1 MAIAKQK
8 SGFVVEDSNN
18 ISTLKT
24 MFEGT
29 AAQEKRFKEQLEL
42 AEQELQRNKTVVEA
56 KINQAESQLEELS
69 K

>member
-1 MAIAKQK
+1 
-8 SGFVVEDSNN
+8 
-18 ISTLKT
+18 

>member
-1 MAIAKQK
+1 MAKQK

-29 AAQEKRFKEQLEL
+29 AAQEKRFKE
-42 AEQELQRNKTVVEA
+42 
-56 KINQAESQLEELS
+56 
-69 K
+69 